1 MTAWARFILL
11 LVRLR
16 SFARA
21 RWVMAYDREMRR
33 QNNKGME

>member
-1 MTAWARFILL
+1 MSAVARFVLL

-21 RWVMAYDREMRR
+21 RWVSAYDREWRR

>member
-1 MTAWARFILL
+1 MSAVARFIAL

-21 RWVMAYDREMRR
+21 RWVAAYDREWRR
-33 QNNKGME
+33 QDNKGTE